1 MILTCEK
8 CDTSFNFPDNL
19 IKDTGSKVRCSK
31 CRHIFVA
38 YAGAGGAPQ
47 TPSKQDPAVGDP
59 SGLDDV
65 NVNEIEAMLDLDM
78 EEVKETPSADTT
90 GSADFNLDLEED
102 VAGTS
107 SPMDFEETQEL
118 DFSDMDLDEDS
129 EGGGGSGAGG
139 ENLDFDL
146 GLDFED
152 TDASPEA
159 EVPMEADETKEL
171 SFELDLDDETGSGSD
186 SAVTEAV
193 EDESSDELDFE
204 LDLDLDAGDDI
215 DEAAADM
222 ELEETQEL
230 DVSDMD
236 NLLDHDDEPAAEA
249 QSDELDF
256 ELDLGPEAESGAEA
270 AAPEEKIDDATDEL
284 DFDLDLEEEPA
295 ISDAGAAPGPEA
307 TAELELSELEGMID
321 DEEGPGADSEPE
333 LASEDLDFGL
343 DMESETAPKTAS
355 AAPEAELEETEEFD
369 LSELDEMLGEDGEP
383 AGPAEAADGTDDLD
397 FTLDI
402 ADEAEQSI
410 ASDAEFEETA
420 EFDLSDLENMLEE
433 VDEPAAVGAGSQE
446 LDMALDGQETE
457 AAAELFDGDDSA
469 DVELE
474 FEIDDNAA
482 TVPQAAEAAAGSAT
496 VGADETLGDTFDMGT
511 LTDEADEIN
520 VEDADLAYAELDE
533 EDLAPTKKFKSSGR
547 RGLSGPFRIL
557 LMLVLLVGGGYAA
570 YTLSETMGFEI
581 PFLKELKEIKI
592 PYVSDLLGTEVAD
605 PGNLKIRI
613 LSKKVDGW
621 FVTNKKSGTIFVV
634 KGQVKNVYNHPR
646 NFIRITAKIYSKGG
660 VHSRIQT
667 VYAGNLL
674 TDRELVTL
682 APNNIKKR
690 LNRQFGEKK
699 SNLKV
704 KTGKVVPFMA
714 VFPKLPPNPD
724 EYTVEVASSI
734 KG

>member
-1 MILTCEK
+1 MILTCDK
-8 CDTSFNFPDNL
+8 CATSFNFPDNQ

-38 YAGAGGAPQ
+38 YAGAGAAPQ
-47 TPSKQDPAVGDP
+47 TPSSQGPAAGDPA
-59 SGLDDV
+59 GLDDV
-65 NVNEIEAMLDLDM
+65 NVNEIEDMLDLGM
-78 EEVKETPSADTT
+78 EEGTDTPSAASSD
-90 GSADFNLDLEED
+90 SADFSLDLEDD
-102 VAGTS
+102 VAGTP

-118 DFSDMDLDEDS
+118 DFSDMDLDEGS
-129 EGGGGSGAGG
+129 EGGGG

-152 TDASPEA
+152 TEASPKA
-159 EVPMEADETKEL
+159 EGSMEADETKEL
-171 SFELDLDDETGSGSD
+171 DFELDLDGETGAGAD
-186 SAVTEAV
+186 TAMTEAV
-193 EDESSDELDFE
+193 EEESSDELDFE
-204 LDLDLDAGDDI
+204 LNLDLDAGDDI
-215 DEAAADM
+215 DQASADM

-236 NLLDHDDEPAAEA
+236 NLLDQDDEPAAGA
-249 QSDELDF
+249 PSDELDF
-256 ELDLGPEAESGAEA
+256 ELDLGPEEESAPEA
-270 AAPEEKIDDATDEL
+270 AAGEKKIDDATDEL
-284 DFDLDLEEEPA
+284 DFDLDLEEEPE
-295 ISDAGAAPGPEA
+295 ISGGAAAPGSEA
-307 TAELELSELEGMID
+307 TAELELSELEGMMD
-321 DEEGPGADSEPE
+321 GDEAPGADSEPE

-343 DMESETAPKTAS
+343 DMESDAAPKAAS
-355 AAPEAELEETEEFD
+355 ASPAAELEETEEFD
-369 LSELDEMLGEDGEP
+369 LSELDEMLGEDEEP

-402 ADEAEQSI
+402 ADEVEQSV

-433 VDEPAAVGAGSQE
+433 VDEPVAADAGSQE
-446 LDMALDGQETE
+446 LDMALDGTETE
-457 AAAELFDGDDSA
+457 AELFDGDDAA

-474 FEIDDNAA
+474 FEVDGNAAALPQAAGAA
-482 TVPQAAEAAAGSAT
+482 TVSAT
-496 VGADETLGDTFDMGT
+496 AGADQPLGDSFDMGT
-511 LTDEADEIN
+511 LDDEADEID
-520 VEDADLAYAELDE
+520 VEDADLAYADLDE
-533 EDLAPTKKFKSSGR
+533 ADLAPAKKIKSSGR

-581 PFLKELKEIKI
+581 PFLKDLKEIKI
-592 PYVSDLLGTEVAD
+592 PYVSELLGTDVKD

-621 FVTNKKSGTIFVV
+621 FVTNSKSGTLFVV

-660 VHSRIQT
+660 INSRVQT

-674 TDRELVTL
+674 TDKELITL
-682 APNNIKKR
+682 DPNVIKKR

-699 SNLKV
+699 SNLKI
-704 KTGKVVPFMA
+704 KTGKMVPFMV
-714 VFPKLPPNPD
+714 VFSKLPPNPD
-724 EYTVEVASSI
+724 EYTVEVTSSI

>member
-8 CDTSFNFPDNL
+8 CDASFNFPDNL

-38 YAGAGGAPQ
+38 YSGAGAAPQ
-47 TPSKQDPAVGDP
+47 TPSTQAPAAGDP

-65 NVNEIEAMLDLDM
+65 NVNEIEDMLDLDM
-78 EEVKETPSADTT
+78 EEGEETPSADTPD
-90 GSADFNLDLEED
+90 SAGFNLDLEED
-102 VAGTS
+102 VAATS
-107 SPMDFEETQEL
+107 SPMEFEETQEL

-129 EGGGGSGAGG
+129 EGGGGSGAAG

-146 GLDFED
+146 GLDFKD

-159 EVPMEADETKEL
+159 EVPMEAEETKEP

-186 SAVTEAV
+186 TAVSEAAV
-193 EDESSDELDFE
+193 DESSDELDFE
-204 LDLDLDAGDDI
+204 LDLDLDAGDGI
-215 DEAAADM
+215 DEAAAEM
-222 ELEETQEL
+222 EMEETQEL

-256 ELDLGPEAESGAEA
+256 ELDLGPEAESGPEA
-270 AAPEEKIDDATDEL
+270 AAPKEEIDDATGEF

-295 ISDAGAAPGPEA
+295 VSDAAATPGSDATA
-307 TAELELSELEGMID
+307 TAELELSELEGMIEG
-321 DEEGPGADSEPE
+321 EEGTGAGSEPE

-343 DMESETAPKTAS
+343 DIEPETPPKTDS
-355 AAPEAELEETEEFD
+355 AAPGVELEETDEFE
-369 LSELDEMLGEDGEP
+369 LSDLDEMLGEDEEP
-383 AGPAEAADGTDDLD
+383 AGPAQAADGTDDLD

-402 ADEAEQSI
+402 ADEGEQSI

-433 VDEPAAVGAGSQE
+433 VDEPAAVDAGTQE
-446 LDMALDGQETE
+446 LDIALDGQEEIE
-457 AAAELFDGDDSA
+457 AAAELFGGDDSA

-474 FEIDDNAA
+474 FEIDDD
-482 TVPQAAEAAAGSAT
+482 AAAAVSAT
-496 VGADETLGDTFDMGT
+496 AGADEALGDTFDMGT
-511 LTDEADEIN
+511 LTDEADGIHA
-520 VEDADLAYAELDE
+520 EDADLAYAELE
-533 EDLAPTKKFKSSGR
+533 EGDLAPAIKFKPSSR
-547 RGLSGPFRIL
+547 RGLGGPFRIL

-570 YTLSETMGFEI
+570 YSLSETMGFEI
-581 PFLKELKEIKI
+581 PFLKDLKGINI
-592 PYVSDLLGTEVAD
+592 PYVSDLLGTKVKD

-621 FVTNKKSGTIFVV
+621 FVRNTKSGTIFVV

-660 VHSRIQT
+660 VHSRVQT

-674 TDRELVTL
+674 TNRELATL
-682 APNNIKKR
+682 APDIINKR

-704 KTGKVVPFMA
+704 RTGKVVPFMV
-714 VFPKLPPNPD
+714 VFSKLPPNPD
-724 EYTVEVASSI
+724 EYTVEIASSV

>member
-8 CDTSFNFPDNL
+8 CNTSFNFPDNL

-38 YAGAGGAPQ
+38 YAGAAPQ
-47 TPSKQDPAVGDP
+47 TPAAGDP

-65 NVNEIEAMLDLDM
+65 NLNEIEDMLDLDM
-78 EEVKETPSADTT
+78 EEGGETPSADAPDSTE
-90 GSADFNLDLEED
+90 FNLDLEED
-102 VAGTS
+102 VAGTP
-107 SPMDFEETQEL
+107 SPMEFEETQEL

-129 EGGGGSGAGG
+129 EGAAG
-139 ENLDFDL
+139 EKLDFDL

-152 TDASPEA
+152 TDASPKA
-159 EVPMEADETKEL
+159 KVPIETDETKEL

-186 SAVTEAV
+186 SVVSEAAV
-193 EDESSDELDFE
+193 DESSEELDFE

-215 DEAAADM
+215 DEAAAEM

-236 NLLDHDDEPAAEA
+236 NLLDQDVEPAAEA

-256 ELDLGPEAESGAEA
+256 ELDLGPEVESGPETG
-270 AAPEEKIDDATDEL
+270 APKEEIDDATGEL
-284 DFDLDLEEEPA
+284 DFDLDLEEELA
-295 ISDAGAAPGPEA
+295 DSDTAAPPGSEA
-307 TAELELSELEGMID
+307 TAELELSELEGMIE
-321 DEEGPGADSEPE
+321 DEEGTGAVSEPE

-343 DMESETAPKTAS
+343 DIESETPGV
-355 AAPEAELEETEEFD
+355 ELEETDEFE
-369 LSELDEMLGEDGEP
+369 LSDLDEMLGEDEEP
-383 AGPAEAADGTDDLD
+383 AGPAGAADGSDDLD
-397 FTLDI
+397 FSLDM
-402 ADEAEQSI
+402 ADEGELSI

-433 VDEPAAVGAGSQE
+433 VDEPAAVDAGAQT
-446 LDMALDGQETE
+446 LDMALGGQETE

-474 FEIDDNAA
+474 FEIDDAA
-482 TVPQAAEAAAGSAT
+482 AVPQTAKAAAVSAT
-496 VGADETLGDTFDMGT
+496 AGAEEGLGDTFDMGT
-511 LTDEADEIN
+511 LTDEADEIDA
-520 VEDADLAYAELDE
+520 EDADLAYAELDE
-533 EDLAPTKKFKSSGR
+533 GDMAPAKKFRPSAR
-547 RGLSGPFRIL
+547 RGLSGPFRLL
-557 LMLVLLVGGGYAA
+557 LMLVLLVGGGYGA

-581 PFLKELKEIKI
+581 PFLKDLKGINI
-592 PYVSDLLGTEVAD
+592 PYVSDLLGTEVKD

-613 LSKKVDGW
+613 LSKKVNGW
-621 FVTNKKSGTIFVV
+621 YVTNAQSGTIFVV

-660 VHSRIQT
+660 IHHRIQT

-682 APNNIKKR
+682 APDIINKR

-704 KTGKVVPFMA
+704 KTGKVVPFMV
-714 VFPKLPPNPD
+714 VFSKLPPNPD
-724 EYTVEVASSI
+724 EYTVEVASSV

>member
-1 MILTCEK
+1 MILNCEK
-8 CDTSFNFPDNL
+8 CNTSFNFPDNL
-19 IKDTGSKVRCSK
+19 VKDTGSKVRCSK

-38 YAGAGGAPQ
+38 YAGAAPQ
-47 TPSKQDPAVGDP
+47 TSSAQGPAAGDP
-59 SGLDDV
+59 SELDDV
-65 NVNEIEAMLDLDM
+65 NVNEIEDMLDLDM
-78 EEVKETPSADTT
+78 EEVKETPSADTP
-90 GSADFNLDLEED
+90 GSADFNLDLEEE

-107 SPMDFEETQEL
+107 SPMEFKETQEL

-129 EGGGGSGAGG
+129 DGGGGSGAAG
-139 ENLDFDL
+139 ESLDFDL

-159 EVPMEADETKEL
+159 KVPMEAAETKEL
-171 SFELDLDDETGSGSD
+171 DFELDLDDETDSGSD
-186 SAVTEAV
+186 AAVTEAV
-193 EDESSDELDFE
+193 EDESSDDLDFE

-236 NLLDHDDEPAAEA
+236 NLLDHEDEPAAEA

-256 ELDLGPEAESGAEA
+256 ELDLGPEAESGPET
-270 AAPEEKIDDATDEL
+270 AAPKEKIDDATDEF
-284 DFDLDLEEEPA
+284 DFDLDLEEEPE
-295 ISDAGAAPGPEA
+295 ISDAVATPGSEA
-307 TAELELSELEGMID
+307 TAELQLSELEGMIE
-321 DEEGPGADSEPE
+321 DEEGTDPDSDPE
-333 LASEDLDFGL
+333 VASEDLDFGL

-355 AAPEAELEETEEFD
+355 ASPAAELEETEEFD
-369 LSELDEMLGEDGEP
+369 LSDLDEMLGEDEEP
-383 AGPAEAADGTDDLD
+383 GGPTEAADGTDDLD

-402 ADEAEQSI
+402 DGEDEQSI

-433 VDEPAAVGAGSQE
+433 VDEPAAVEAGSQE
-446 LDMALDGQETE
+446 LDTALDNQETE
-457 AAAELFDGDDSA
+457 AAAELFDGDNSA

-474 FEIDDNAA
+474 FEVDDNAA
-482 TVPQAAEAAAGSAT
+482 AVPQAAEAAAVSAT
-496 VGADETLGDTFDMGT
+496 AGAEETLGDSFDMGT
-511 LTDEADEIN
+511 LTDEGDEID

-533 EDLAPTKKFKSSGR
+533 EDLAPAKKIKTSGR

-557 LMLVLLVGGGYAA
+557 LMLVLLGGGGYAA

-581 PFLKELKEIKI
+581 PFLKDLKGLKI
-592 PYVSDLLGTEVAD
+592 PYVSDRLGTEVED

-613 LSKKVDGW
+613 LPKKVDGW
-621 FVTNKKSGTIFVV
+621 FVTNTKSGTIFVV
-634 KGQVKNVYNHPR
+634 KGQVKNAYNHPR

-660 VHSRIQT
+660 VHSRVQT

-674 TDRELVTL
+674 TDKQLVTL
-682 APNNIKKR
+682 TPNIIKKR

-704 KTGKVVPFMA
+704 KTGKVVPFMV
-714 VFPKLPPNPD
+714 VFSQLPPNPD
-724 EYTVEVASSI
+724 EYTVEVASSV

>member
-1 MILTCEK
+1 
-8 CDTSFNFPDNL
+8 
-19 IKDTGSKVRCSK
+19 
-31 CRHIFVA
+31 
-38 YAGAGGAPQ
+38 
-47 TPSKQDPAVGDP
+47 
-59 SGLDDV
+59 
-65 NVNEIEAMLDLDM
+65 
-78 EEVKETPSADTT
+78 
-90 GSADFNLDLEED
+90 LDLEED
-102 VAGTS
+102 VAGTP
-107 SPMDFEETQEL
+107 SPMEFEETQEL

-129 EGGGGSGAGG
+129 EGGGGSGAAG

-152 TDASPEA
+152 TDASPKA
-159 EVPMEADETKEL
+159 EVPVEAEETKEL

-186 SAVTEAV
+186 TAVSEAA

-236 NLLDHDDEPAAEA
+236 NLLDHDDEPAAKA

-256 ELDLGPEAESGAEA
+256 ELDLGPEAESGPEA
-270 AAPEEKIDDATDEL
+270 AAPKEEIDDATDEF

-295 ISDAGAAPGPEA
+295 VSDAAATPGSEA

-321 DEEGPGADSEPE
+321 DEEGTGADSEPE
-333 LASEDLDFGL
+333 LASEDLEFGL
-343 DMESETAPKTAS
+343 DIEPETPPKTDS
-355 AAPEAELEETEEFD
+355 AAPGVELEETDEFE
-369 LSELDEMLGEDGEP
+369 LSDLDEMLGEDEEP

-402 ADEAEQSI
+402 ADEGEQSI

-433 VDEPAAVGAGSQE
+433 VDEPAAVDAGAQE
-446 LDMALDGQETE
+446 LDIALDGQAETE

-482 TVPQAAEAAAGSAT
+482 AVPQAAEAAAVSVSAGT
-496 VGADETLGDTFDMGT
+496 DEALGDTFDMGT
-511 LTDEADEIN
+511 LTNEADGID
-520 VEDADLAYAELDE
+520 VEDADLAYAELE
-533 EDLAPTKKFKSSGR
+533 EGDLAPAKKFKPSGR

-570 YTLSETMGFEI
+570 YTLSETMGFKI
-581 PFLKELKEIKI
+581 PFLKDLKGVNI
-592 PYVSDLLGTEVAD
+592 PYVSDLLGTEIKD
-605 PGNLKIRI
+605 SGNLNIRI

-621 FVTNKKSGTIFVV
+621 FVRNTKSGTIFVV

-660 VHSRIQT
+660 VHSRVQT

-674 TDRELVTL
+674 TNRELVTL
-682 APNNIKKR
+682 APDIINKR

-704 KTGKVVPFMA
+704 KTGKVVPFMV
-714 VFPKLPPNPD
+714 VFSKLPPNPD
-724 EYTVEVASSI
+724 EYTVEVASSV

>member
-8 CDTSFNFPDNL
+8 CATSFNFPDNL

-38 YAGAGGAPQ
+38 YAGAAPQ
-47 TPSKQDPAVGDP
+47 TPTTNGPAAGDS

-65 NVNEIEAMLDLDM
+65 NVNEIEDMLDLDL
-78 EEVKETPSADTT
+78 EEVKETPSADSS
-90 GSADFNLDLEED
+90 GSADFTLNLEED
-102 VAGTS
+102 VVGTPA
-107 SPMDFEETQEL
+107 PMDFEETQEL

-129 EGGGGSGAGG
+129 EGGGGAGG

-159 EVPMEADETKEL
+159 EVPKEADETKEL
-171 SFELDLDDETGSGSD
+171 SFELDLDDETVSGSD
-186 SAVTEAV
+186 TAVTEAA
-193 EDESSDELDFE
+193 EDESSGELDFE

-236 NLLDHDDEPAAEA
+236 NLLDADDEPAAEA

-256 ELDLGPEAESGAEA
+256 ELDLGPEAESEPGA
-270 AAPEEKIDDATDEL
+270 AAPEEKIDDATDEI
-284 DFDLDLEEEPA
+284 DFDLDLEEEPEIA
-295 ISDAGAAPGPEA
+295 GAGAAPGSEA
-307 TAELELSELEGMID
+307 TAELELSDLEGMID
-321 DEEGPGADSEPE
+321 DEEGPAADSEPE
-333 LASEDLDFGL
+333 LSSEELDFGL

-355 AAPEAELEETEEFD
+355 ASPAAELEETEEFD
-369 LSELDEMLGEDGEP
+369 LSDLDEMLGEDEEP

-397 FTLDI
+397 FSLDI
-402 ADEAEQSI
+402 ADEGEQSI

-433 VDEPAAVGAGSQE
+433 VDEPNAVDAGSQE

-457 AAAELFDGDDSA
+457 VAAELFDGDDSA

-482 TVPQAAEAAAGSAT
+482 AVPQAAEAAVVSANAGAE
-496 VGADETLGDTFDMGT
+496 ETLGDSFDMGT
-511 LTDEADEIN
+511 LTDEADEID
-520 VEDADLAYAELDE
+520 VEDADLAYADLDE
-533 EDLAPTKKFKSSGR
+533 EDLAPRKKIKSSGR

-581 PFLKELKEIKI
+581 PYLKELKEIKI

-605 PGNLKIRI
+605 PGNLKIKI
-613 LSKKVDGW
+613 LAKKVDGW
-621 FVTNKKSGTIFVV
+621 FVTNTKSGTIFVV

-674 TDRELVTL
+674 TDKELVAL
-682 APNNIKKR
+682 SPNIIKKR
-690 LNRQFGEKK
+690 LGRQFGEKK
-699 SNLKV
+699 SNLKI
-704 KTGKVVPFMA
+704 KTGKVVPFMV
-714 VFPKLPPNPD
+714 VFSKLPPNPD
-724 EYTVEVASSI
+724 EYTVEVESSI

>member
-38 YAGAGGAPQ
+38 YSGAGAASQTSSTQAP
-47 TPSKQDPAVGDP
+47 AAGDP

-65 NVNEIEAMLDLDM
+65 NVNEIEDMLDLGL
-78 EEVKETPSADTT
+78 EEGEETPSAGTPH
-90 GSADFNLDLEED
+90 SAEFNLDLEED
-102 VAGTS
+102 VAETS
-107 SPMDFEETQEL
+107 LPMEFEETQEL

-129 EGGGGSGAGG
+129 EGGGGSGAAE

-152 TDASPEA
+152 SDASPEA
-159 EVPMEADETKEL
+159 EVPMEAEKAEEL

-186 SAVTEAV
+186 TAVSEAAI
-193 EDESSDELDFE
+193 EEPSEELDFE
-204 LDLDLDAGDDI
+204 LDLDLDAEDEI
-215 DEAAADM
+215 DEAAAEM

-236 NLLDHDDEPAAEA
+236 NLLDQDAGPAVEA

-256 ELDLGPEAESGAEA
+256 ELDLGPEAESGPGA
-270 AAPEEKIDDATDEL
+270 AAPKEKIDDATGEF
-284 DFDLDLEEEPA
+284 DFDLDLEEELTA
-295 ISDAGAAPGPEA
+295 SDAAATPGSDA
-307 TAELELSELEGMID
+307 TAELELSELEGMIES
-321 DEEGPGADSEPE
+321 EEGTGAGSEPE
-333 LASEDLDFGL
+333 
-343 DMESETAPKTAS
+343 TPPKIDS
-355 AAPEAELEETEEFD
+355 AAPGVELEETDEFD
-369 LSELDEMLGEDGEP
+369 ISDLDEMLGEDEEP
-383 AGPAEAADGTDDLD
+383 AGPAEAADGSDDLD

-402 ADEAEQSI
+402 GDEGEQSI

-433 VDEPAAVGAGSQE
+433 VDEPAAIDAVTQE
-446 LDMALDGQETE
+446 LDIALDGQEDVE
-457 AAAELFDGDDSA
+457 AADGLLDSDDSA

-474 FEIDDNAA
+474 FEIDDTAA
-482 TVPQAAEAAAGSAT
+482 VPRAAKTAAVSAT
-496 VGADETLGDTFDMGT
+496 AGADQAHVDSFGMGT
-511 LTDEADEIN
+511 LADQADEIDA
-520 VEDADLAYAELDE
+520 EDADLAYAELDE
-533 EDLAPTKKFKSSGR
+533 EDLAPAKKFKPSGR

-557 LMLVLLVGGGYAA
+557 LMLVLLVGGGYAVHR
-570 YTLSETMGFEI
+570 LSETMGFEI
-581 PFLKELKEIKI
+581 PFLKDLKGINI
-592 PYVSDLLGTEVAD
+592 PYVSDLLGTEVKD

-613 LSKKVDGW
+613 IAKRVDGW
-621 FVTNKKSGTIFVV
+621 FVTNTKSGTLFVV
-634 KGQVKNVYNHPR
+634 KGQVKNVYDHPR

-660 VHSRIQT
+660 VHSRVQT

-674 TDRELVTL
+674 TDRELVML
-682 APNNIKKR
+682 SPDIIDKR

-704 KTGKVVPFMA
+704 RTGKVVPFMV
-714 VFPKLPPNPD
+714 VFSKLPPNPD
-724 EYTVEVASSI
+724 EYTVEVASSV

>member
-8 CDTSFNFPDNL
+8 CDASFNFPDNL

-31 CRHIFVA
+31 CHHIFVA
-38 YAGAGGAPQ
+38 YPGAGATPQ
-47 TPSKQDPAVGDP
+47 TPSTQAPAAGDP

-65 NVNEIEAMLDLDM
+65 NVNEIEDMLDLDM
-78 EEVKETPSADTT
+78 EEGEEIPSADTPD
-90 GSADFNLDLEED
+90 SAGFNLDLEED
-102 VAGTS
+102 VAATS
-107 SPMDFEETQEL
+107 SPMEFEETQEL

-129 EGGGGSGAGG
+129 EGGGGSGAAG

-159 EVPMEADETKEL
+159 EVPLEAEETKEL
-171 SFELDLDDETGSGSD
+171 SFELDLDDETGSGSGT
-186 SAVTEAV
+186 AVSEAAV
-193 EDESSDELDFE
+193 DESSDELDFE
-204 LDLDLDAGDDI
+204 LDLDLDAGDGI
-215 DEAAADM
+215 DEAAAEM
-222 ELEETQEL
+222 EMEETQEL

-256 ELDLGPEAESGAEA
+256 ELDLG
-270 AAPEEKIDDATDEL
+270 
-284 DFDLDLEEEPA
+284 EEPA
-295 ISDAGAAPGPEA
+295 VSDAAATPGSDA
-307 TAELELSELEGMID
+307 TAELELSELEGMIEG
-321 DEEGPGADSEPE
+321 EEGTGAGSEPE

-343 DMESETAPKTAS
+343 DIEPETPPKTDS
-355 AAPEAELEETEEFD
+355 AAPGDEFEETDEFE
-369 LSELDEMLGEDGEP
+369 LSDLDEMLGEDEEP
-383 AGPAEAADGTDDLD
+383 ARPAQAADGDDDLD

-402 ADEAEQSI
+402 AGEGEQSI

-433 VDEPAAVGAGSQE
+433 VDEPAAVDAGAQE
-446 LDMALDGQETE
+446 LDIALDGQEEIE
-457 AAAELFDGDDSA
+457 ATAEFFGGDDSA

-474 FEIDDNAA
+474 FEIDDD
-482 TVPQAAEAAAGSAT
+482 AAAAVSAT
-496 VGADETLGDTFDMGT
+496 AGADEALGDTFDMGT
-511 LTDEADEIN
+511 LTDEADGIDA
-520 VEDADLAYAELDE
+520 EDADLAYAELE
-533 EDLAPTKKFKSSGR
+533 EGDLAPAKKFKPSGR
-547 RGLSGPFRIL
+547 RGLGGPFRIL

-581 PFLKELKEIKI
+581 PFLKDLKGINI
-592 PYVSDLLGTEVAD
+592 PYVSDLLGTEVKD

-621 FVTNKKSGTIFVV
+621 FVRNTQSGTIFVV

-646 NFIRITAKIYSKGG
+646 NFIRITAKIYSKGE
-660 VHSRIQT
+660 VHSRVQT

-674 TDRELVTL
+674 TNRELATL
-682 APNNIKKR
+682 APDIINKR

-704 KTGKVVPFMA
+704 RTGKVVPFMV
-714 VFPKLPPNPD
+714 VFSKLPPNPD
-724 EYTVEVASSI
+724 EYTVEIASSV